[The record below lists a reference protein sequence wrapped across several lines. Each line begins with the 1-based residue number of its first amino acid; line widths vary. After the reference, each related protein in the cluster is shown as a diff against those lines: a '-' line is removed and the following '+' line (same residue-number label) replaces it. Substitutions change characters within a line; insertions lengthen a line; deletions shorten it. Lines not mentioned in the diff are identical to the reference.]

1 MGVAGS
7 TYPEGSARHTYVAA
21 WIGTGLQRACH
32 SDPLSV
38 TELSEK
44 DCAEVLFIAIEGPH
58 DGLCSIAE
66 LSTAVL
72 SSTTPYSTERYN
84 TVLSAKV
91 DMLSATV
98 DIE

>member
-1 MGVAGS
+1 
-7 TYPEGSARHTYVAA
+7 
-21 WIGTGLQRACH
+21 LQQACH
-32 SDPLSV
+32 SNPLSV

-44 DCAEVLFIAIEGPH
+44 GCAEVLFIAIEGAH
-58 DGLCSIAE
+58 DGLCCSIAE

-72 SSTTPYSTERYN
+72 SSTTPYTTERYN